1 LVKPLTGD
9 YPQEVAGYQLRAR
22 LGAGGMGRVYLALTR
37 GGRPL
42 AIKVVRA
49 EFGDDEEFRD
59 RFRQEVV
66 AAQRVHG
73 LYTAQ
78 VLDADPDA
86 QPPWL
91 ATAYVPGLSLQQ
103 AVAEHGPLPPDSV
116 FLLIAG
122 VAEALQAIHAAG
134 IVHRDLKPSNVILA
148 ADGPRVIDFGIAWA
162 ASAPALTR
170 SGISVGSP
178 PFMAPEQARGD
189 PTTPSVDVFALGSL
203 ATFAVAGRPPFGVD
217 GAVQVLYR
225 VLNAPPD
232 LDGCPPDLQQLIGRC
247 LAKDPAQRPRTSEI
261 IDACRARTA
270 DGGLAFE
277 RSWLPA
283 AVYAVAVGGTAAP
296 FAPLIADS
304 GDGRPVE
311 AAAESTFPSEIGHS
325 PEEAADEGTTSGPVP
340 DPPEWSSADAS
351 APWMP
356 NTGDRVRAAPASA
369 AVPAPGDP
377 AGAGPMAGG
386 QEALLA
392 AAMPGPPG
400 PPGSPPRRGAPRD
413 GHRTPKKPLVGGAVA
428 LVVLVGAVAAGIA
441 FLSRP
446 VSEGSPGGRSG
457 PHAVAAPGSA
467 APARRP
473 SARPTSSKG
482 TTGTSRSGPV
492 PAGSSVLPPQHSQ
505 APQPPAATPAA
516 PGPSSA
522 PAPSGRA
529 AFAGTWSGTVS
540 QPGWP
545 VPSWDVQLDI
555 PASGDGSYT
564 SPSLGCSGALI
575 LPATAATTMG
585 AIAVTNSRPVNT
597 GCTVRARVTLT
608 LSGSDGISMTWTP
621 VAHPR
626 LVGTASLTRS

>member
-1 LVKPLTGD
+1 
-9 YPQEVAGYQLRAR
+9 
-22 LGAGGMGRVYLALTR
+22 MGRVYLALTR

-103 AVAEHGPLPPDSV
+103 AVAEHGPLPPESV

-225 VLNAPPD
+225 VLNVPPN
-232 LDGCPPDLQQLIGRC
+232 LDGCPPDLQELIGRC
-247 LAKDPAQRPRTSEI
+247 LTKDPAQRPRTNEI

-270 DGGLAFE
+270 DGRLAFE

-283 AVYAVAVGGTAAP
+283 AVFAVAVGGTAAP

-304 GDGRPVE
+304 GDGGQVE
-311 AAAESTFPSEIGHS
+311 AASESTFPSEIGHS
-325 PEEAADEGTTSGPVP
+325 PEEAADESTTSGQVH

-351 APWMP
+351 ASWMP
-356 NTGDRVRAAPASA
+356 NTGDRVRAAPA
-369 AVPAPGDP
+369 
-377 AGAGPMAGG
+377 
-386 QEALLA
+386 
-392 AAMPGPPG
+392 GPPPHG
-400 PPGSPPRRGAPRD
+400 GASRD
-413 GHRTPKKPLVGGAVA
+413 GQGTSKKPLVGAAVA
-428 LVVLVGAVAAGIA
+428 LVVLVGAVAAGIT

-446 VSEGSPGGRSG
+446 VSEGSPGGHSG
-457 PHAVAAPGSA
+457 PHAVAASGSS
-467 APARRP
+467 APTRGA
-473 SARPTSSKG
+473 SAHPTSSKG

-492 PAGSSVLPPQHSQ
+492 PAGSPGLPPQHSR
-505 APQPPAATPAA
+505 APQPPATTPAGPA
-516 PGPSSA
+516 PSSA

-540 QPGWP
+540 QPGWRA
-545 VPSWDVQLDI
+545 PSWDVQLDI
-555 PASGDGSYT
+555 PASGDGGYT
-564 SPSLGCSGALI
+564 SASLGCSGTLI
-575 LPATAATTMG
+575 LPATATTTMG
-585 AIAVTNSRPVNT
+585 AKAVASSRPVNT

-626 LVGTASLTRS
+626 LVGTATLARS